1 MSETVLVTGAD
12 GLLGSACIDML
23 LQQGS
28 QVVAVVRD
36 ADRRSRFFRDG
47 LVEHCTEVRET
58 LSTASR
64 LLTEY
69 RPDVVLHL
77 AAQTQVPV
85 ANSDPLST
93 FESNVRGTW
102 LLLEACRT
110 SAKTPTAVVVASSDK
125 AYGCGTLPYTEES
138 PLKAEAPYDVS
149 KAATDLVAR
158 SYGLHFGLPVVV
170 TRCGNIYG
178 PGDLN
183 EARLVPG
190 VCLSLAR
197 GEAPTLRSTGT
208 MSREWLYVED
218 AAQATLLLARK
229 AAEQRGLAFNIGGG
243 ETATANSIAERLISA
258 SGKQVTLQAAE
269 LDPPGEIA
277 HQSLDSS
284 RIHEL
289 GWTPRVSLDD
299 GLQRTWAWYRRVF
312 STPSLRVQG
321 RA

>member
-12 GLLGSACIDML
+12 GLLGSACIDL
-23 LQQGS
+23 LLKQGS
-28 QVVAVVRD
+28 EVIAVVRD

-47 LVEHCTEVRET
+47 LIEHCTEVRET
-58 LSTASR
+58 LASASR
-64 LLTEY
+64 LLAEY

-85 ANSDPLST
+85 ANTDPLST

-110 SAKTPTAVVVASSDK
+110 NAKSPSAVVVASSDK
-125 AYGCGTLPYTEES
+125 AYGTGTLPYTEDS

-190 VCLSLAR
+190 VCLSLSR
-197 GEAPTLRSTGT
+197 GEPPTLRSTGT

-218 AAQATLLLARK
+218 AARATLLLAEQ
-229 AAEQRGLAFNIGGG
+229 AAAHHGQAFNIGGG
-243 ETATANSIAERLISA
+243 ETATANDIAARLISE
-258 SGKQVTLQAAE
+258 SGRSLVPRTSDT
-269 LDPPGEIA
+269 DPPGEIT

-289 GWTPRVSLDD
+289 GWTPQVSLDE
-299 GLQRTWAWYRRVF
+299 GLAHTWAWYRRVF
-312 STPSLRVQG
+312 SNPSLRVQG

>member
-1 MSETVLVTGAD
+1 VSETVLVTGAD
-12 GLLGSACIDML
+12 GLLGSACIDLL

-28 QVVAVVRD
+28 QVIAVIRD
-36 ADRRSRFFRDG
+36 TDKRSRFFRDG

-58 LSTASR
+58 LSSAAR
-64 LLTEY
+64 LLSEY

-102 LLLEACRT
+102 LLMEACRT
-110 SAKTPTAVVVASSDK
+110 NGKTPSAIVVASSDK
-125 AYGCGTLPYTEES
+125 AYGAGALPYTEES
-138 PLKAEAPYDVS
+138 PLKAVAPYDVS
-149 KAATDLVAR
+149 KAATDLIAR
-158 SYGLHFGLPVVV
+158 SYGQHFGLPVVV

-183 EARLVPG
+183 EERLVPG
-190 VCLSLAR
+190 VCLALAR
-197 GEAPTLRSTGT
+197 GEAPTLRSTGS

-218 AAQATLLLARK
+218 AAQATLLLAK
-229 AAEQRGLAFNIGGG
+229 HSAAQKGSAFNIGGG
-243 ETATANSIAERLISA
+243 ETATASAITERLIAA
-258 SGKQVTLQAAE
+258 SGQQVTPETAE
-269 LDPPGEIA
+269 TDPPGEIP

-284 RIHEL
+284 RIQDL
-289 GWTPRVSLDD
+289 GWSPQISLDE
-299 GLQRTWAWYRRVF
+299 GLKQTWAWYRRSF
-312 STPSLRVQG
+312 SNPSLRVQG